1 MTPVSFRHN
10 PTRKNGRYRLW
21 RTGGVTI
28 PAARAA
34 SSTDVSEVAARFVTA
49 RREALALPGYPG
61 EVPAS
66 LAVGYA
72 VQDLAI
78 PLWGD
83 RVVGWK
89 VGRIMPEFQAR
100 LGADRLAGPV
110 FADRLWTARD
120 GEPTPFPVITGGFA
134 AVEAEFIYRL
144 AADAPAGKTDW
155 TQDEALALVETLLF
169 GVEIAGSPLA
179 TINVLGPTVVASD
192 FGNNAG
198 LILGREIPGWRDR
211 APESLTCETF
221 VEGVSVGTG
230 SAASLPGGPA
240 ASLAFLL
247 GACAARGRPL
257 KAGNLVSTGAATG
270 IHDILSGQTARIV
283 FNGFGEIVCRA
294 ETAEP
299 AA

>member
-1 MTPVSFRHN
+1 MTN
-10 PTRKNGRYRLW
+10 
-21 RTGGVTI
+21 
-28 PAARAA
+28 PAAKAA
-34 SSTDVSEVAARFVTA
+34 STTDVSQVAARFVTA
-49 RREALALPGYPG
+49 RRAAVALPGYPG
-61 EVPAS
+61 QVPAD
-66 LAVGYA
+66 LATGYA

-78 PLWGD
+78 PLWGGA
-83 RVVGWK
+83 VVGWK

-120 GEPTPFPVITGGFA
+120 GQATPFPVIPGGFA

-155 TQDEALALVETLLF
+155 TADEALALVDTLLF

-179 TINVLGPTVVASD
+179 TINALGPTVVASD

-211 APESLTCETF
+211 SPESLTCRTAI
-221 VEGVSVGTG
+221 EGVTVGTG
-230 SAASLPGGPA
+230 SAAALPGGPS

-247 GACAARGRPL
+247 GSCAARGRPL
-257 KAGNLVSTGAATG
+257 KAGDLVSTGAATG
-270 IHDILSGQTARIV
+270 IHDIIAGQTATV
-283 FNGFGEIVCRA
+283 TFDGFGEIVCRA
-294 ETAEP
+294 QTAKP
-299 AA
+299 AN